1 MEDIST
7 VVVQAFHE
15 GIRRLGETHTYDP
28 VKGSLFDNEDFDIQM
43 LAVVTVLVIGLGS
56 LAAGAGIGGGGLFV
70 PLFAFVLGVG
80 AKAAVPMS
88 KATILGGALG
98 NMMSLAFAR
107 HPDAT
112 QNKPLIDYEAS
123 TFMQSGELLGVVF
136 GVLLNLILPEIF
148 IIVFLAVLLSFNAY
162 KTSQKGVAKYKDESK
177 KMALEAAKQQP
188 VDPSG
193 ALEAGRSS
201 EKSVATVSTSIDEAS
216 EGETPSTSVE
226 ETPSAP
232 SDTSNEDKNASTDGS
247 ASLGTE
253 SPDKVS
259 SPVPSLEANGDE
271 GNSPQLRDTDLAI
284 VPSEP
289 IATPNDV
296 QVTTGIYIS
305 HGHSLPSKELQMIF
319 EEDAQ
324 QFPIWAWSMLA
335 PMTMFTVFYAIVKKE
350 LVSTCGPAG
359 YWLWYF
365 TPVPVLGLFM
375 YATARVLKKKHS
387 RRVEAG
393 YVFHCDGE
401 DRPDYRDLKWTD
413 ETLRQFPM
421 IALLAGVAAGLLG
434 IGGGMVIGPLFI
446 QLDMQPKVG
455 SSSCAFMIL
464 WTAVSG
470 VVQYAFA
477 GKIGWQFILYGV
489 VVGFVSGQIGQRG
502 VDRMLKKS
510 GRPSY
515 VIFLLGGIVLVA
527 CIAMTCTGTYK
538 FIKGIAEGDDLFVFD
553 TYDLECHL

>member
-1 MEDIST
+1 MEDLSS
-7 VVVQAFHE
+7 VAVQAFHE
-15 GIRRLGETHTYDP
+15 GIRRLGESTVYDP
-28 VKGSLFDNEDFDIQM
+28 VKGSLFENENFDVWM
-43 LAVVTVLVIGLGS
+43 LAIITVLVIGLGS

-107 HPDAT
+107 HPDPDK
-112 QNKPLIDYEAS
+112 NRPLIDYEAS

-136 GVLLNLILPEIF
+136 GVLLNLLLPEIM

-162 KTSQKGVAKYKDESK
+162 KTLQKGVAKYKDESK
-177 KMALEAAKQQP
+177 KMAAKEAKQT

-193 ALEAGRSS
+193 SLEAGVSS
-201 EKSVATVSTSIDEAS
+201 EKMQKTPTNGDIDVLSENPSAIIAKDADVS
-216 EGETPSTSVE
+216 EGETPSTQ
-226 ETPSAP
+226 
-232 SDTSNEDKNASTDGS
+232 DTSDGGGKS
-247 ASLGTE
+247 VGS
-253 SPDKVS
+253 
-259 SPVPSLEANGDE
+259 PSLEIESFAKSPPPAISNGQE
-271 GNSPQLRDTDLAI
+271 GNLVPSSPKVDTDL
-284 VPSEP
+284 VVSE
-289 IATPNDV
+289 
-296 QVTTGIYIS
+296 
-305 HGHSLPSKELQMIF
+305 ELKKLLD
-319 EEDAQ
+319 EDGA
-324 QFPIWAWSMLA
+324 QFPLWAWSMLA
-335 PMTMFTVFYAIVKKE
+335 PMTIFTVLYAVVKKSF
-350 LVSTCGPAG
+350 VSTCGPAG

-365 TPVPVLGLFM
+365 SPVPVLGAFM
-375 YATARVLKKKHS
+375 WATGRLLKKKH
-387 RRVEAG
+387 RCRVEAG
-393 YVFHCDGE
+393 YVFHGDGE
-401 DRPDYRDLKWTD
+401 DSPDYRDLKWTD
-413 ETLRQFPM
+413 ETLKKFPL
-421 IALLAGVAAGLLG
+421 IAVLAGVAAGLLG

-464 WTAVSG
+464 WTAASG

-477 GKIGWQFILYGV
+477 GKIGWQFIAYGV

-538 FIKGIAEGDDLFVFD
+538 LIKGIAEGDDMFVFD
-553 TYDLECHL
+553 TYDLECHQ